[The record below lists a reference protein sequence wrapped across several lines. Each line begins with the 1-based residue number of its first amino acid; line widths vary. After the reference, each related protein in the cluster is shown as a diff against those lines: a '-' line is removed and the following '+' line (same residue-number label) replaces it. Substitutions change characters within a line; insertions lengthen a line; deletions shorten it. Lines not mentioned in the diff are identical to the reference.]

1 EAGAPSGGAILG
13 NDLLLGGAVNRHG
26 PPSTRSG
33 TQEKTRQGGYGFG
46 HGDRAYEQSPSRVRA
61 PATTTRSGGSRPVRG
76 RCTSK
81 AHVDITSLPQ
91 HRKWSARRE
100 GSPSH
105 PRDRSSRQRSTSR
118 RMATTSSSIESKR
131 SWPRIRSVKSTLIR
145 TPYRSRSSRSR
156 A

>member
-81 AHVDITSLPQ
+81 AHVDIPSLPQ
-91 HRKWSARRE
+91 HRKCSARSE
-100 GSPSH
+100 GCPLTPGTEAHDS
-105 PRDRSSRQRSTSR
+105 DRRRGAWRQRVR
-118 RMATTSSSIESKR
+118 
-131 SWPRIRSVKSTLIR
+131 
-145 TPYRSRSSRSR
+145 RSSRSVPDPGSAR
-156 A
+156 